1 MPDPE
6 NLENMTDQELLHEA
20 VRSTEEEIQQAAWD
34 KDAPDE
40 EPAAEAEAEA
50 PEQQADDAEQ
60 PRNDKGQFVSRET
73 DEPQQ
78 AEQGEQE
85 QPAEGEDGEAVPR
98 WRMREI
104 AEERRQERA
113 RADALQTEL
122 VRLQT
127 QIAQQRGQ
135 PQQPQAPQ
143 QDIDPLLDPAGFANR
158 LRADF
163 QREIAMNR
171 LNSNLEI
178 EHLRHGETFERAYDA
193 LIQEGQRGNGAL
205 IDRLTRTGNPGESMV
220 RWYKERELLGATGGD
235 LNKFRETMRQELLKD
250 PEFLQAAIEVVRAQA
265 TGEQPRQSSNQG
277 NRSGR
282 PNNIT
287 RLPPSLSRAPGGSPN
302 TDPIDTD
309 DSERAVFDYAFR

>member
-171 LNSNLEI
+171 
-178 EHLRHGETFERAYDA
+178 
-193 LIQEGQRGNGAL
+193 
-205 IDRLTRTGNPGESMV
+205 
-220 RWYKERELLGATGGD
+220 
-235 LNKFRETMRQELLKD
+235 
-250 PEFLQAAIEVVRAQA
+250 
-265 TGEQPRQSSNQG
+265 
-277 NRSGR
+277 
-282 PNNIT
+282 
-287 RLPPSLSRAPGGSPN
+287 
-302 TDPIDTD
+302 
-309 DSERAVFDYAFR
+309 